1 MELQISASAFA
12 TARKK
17 YTFSNFLGEFWLVYL
32 AAALIVSYA
41 LSAGFVRV
49 SLLVPALLLAPV
61 ANYLAYLLYVSVQKD
76 EILGR
81 SRS

>member
-1 MELQISASAFA
+1 MELQISPSVFAS
-12 TARKK
+12 ARKK

-41 LSAGFVRV
+41 LSAGMLRMNI
-49 SLLVPALLLAPV
+49 LMPLLLLAP
-61 ANYLAYLLYVSVQKD
+61 ALNYGAYLGYVALQKN

-81 SRS
+81 SS